1 MILPLPDS
9 LIYLLQLKETL
20 KMEFYGKL
28 TVFILI
34 LNFLAIFGRSLDRIQ
49 DGQDHNLVGHNVEK
63 RSIGYIEGDDSD
75 IFQQEYENAFE
86 RPHRIR
92 VLPGFLH

>member
-1 MILPLPDS
+1 
-9 LIYLLQLKETL
+9 
-20 KMEFYGKL
+20 MEFYGKL

-34 LNFLAIFGRSLDRIQ
+34 LNFLAIFGRSFDRVQ
-49 DGQDHNLVGHNVEK
+49 DGQDYSLVDHNVGK
-63 RSIGYIEGDDSD
+63 RSIGYIKEDDSD

-92 VLPGFLH
+92 ALPGFLH